1 MPAKAQVRAEPYV
14 QQQRRRTLSGAIA
27 ERAGGRRFGPGKEGR
42 EVYKEWSQISVEI
55 PEGTVPLKRF
65 PLIEL
70 LHSKPS
76 TG

>member
-14 QQQRRRTLSGAIA
+14 QQQRRSHA
-27 ERAGGRRFGPGKEGR
+27 ERSHRRKAGGRRFGPGKEGR
-42 EVYKEWSQISVEI
+42 EVYKEERQISVEI

-65 PLIEL
+65 PLSEL